1 MTIYICQ
8 AWLCDEVYNFHIF
21 IIFWR
26 AQQQTELAKLLQDEK
41 VLFNEEAK
49 ELEKNLNDLKH
60 QKVCS
65 ERIAMCC
72 IYYFEISPFIY
83 KKTSSNFVW

>member
-1 MTIYICQ
+1 MTIYYCQ
-8 AWLCDEVYNFHIF
+8 AWLCDEANNFHIF
-21 IIFWR
+21 IIFGR

-60 QKVCS
+60 QKVG
-65 ERIAMCC
+65 
-72 IYYFEISPFIY
+72 
-83 KKTSSNFVW
+83 

>member
-1 MTIYICQ
+1 MTINIFVRPDYVIKLIISHFLSHIC
-8 AWLCDEVYNFHIF
+8 
-21 IIFWR
+21 R

-60 QKVCS
+60 QKVGS

-72 IYYFEISPFIY
+72 IYYIEISPFIY
-83 KKTSSNFVW
+83 KG

>member
-1 MTIYICQ
+1 MFLRIYFMMKRIILKFLSHIC
-8 AWLCDEVYNFHIF
+8 
-21 IIFWR
+21 R

-60 QKVCS
+60 QKVC
-65 ERIAMCC
+65 
-72 IYYFEISPFIY
+72 
-83 KKTSSNFVW
+83 

>member
-1 MTIYICQ
+1 MNMYICN
-8 AWLCDEVYNFHIF
+8 AWLYDEAYNFHIF
-21 IIFWR
+21 IILCR

-60 QKVCS
+60 QKVG
-65 ERIAMCC
+65 
-72 IYYFEISPFIY
+72 
-83 KKTSSNFVW
+83 

>member
-1 MTIYICQ
+1 MKRKIFNFLSHIC
-8 AWLCDEVYNFHIF
+8 
-21 IIFWR
+21 R

-60 QKVCS
+60 QKVC
-65 ERIAMCC
+65 
-72 IYYFEISPFIY
+72 
-83 KKTSSNFVW
+83 